1 MWILSKTDCHILQAE
16 CPKLFDGKTS
26 HWMVGYGWNRMES
39 AWDNGSVSKTSNQA
53 QIPQP
58 IRRWRTSIAGL
69 ACWCAISQP
78 PEQSSGPGDRF
89 RRLVPGYQHKG
100 FHRFSRFLSFLVC
113 LIIPSIS
120 SSAKSLEAT
129 TALRTSDFIRPLASP
144 PTPDSQMRLRQ
155 STTSQGRLPLT
166 MSDHVWPCHLSLR
179 FQQPGAISLALFSS
193 ILPAQKS
200 TRPGVHVILFFP
212 VVFRVS
218 LGNNLCRFALVSSPK
233 QLTTC
238 ANCPRSLQSSS
249 LGWVGVSDK
258 TATTESLQNS
268 LDPFMHAPRS
278 RVFRFHYHHIPISW
292 TETAQPCQRHPF
304 FVAAI
309 ARLLWMPFGL
319 GRHRIVWAQLAILI
333 TNLSA
338 PSRKPFLWA
347 PCKAQAFL
355 ILEDKPWEYYRIHNY
370 IYIYIL
376 YIHNYI
382 YIIIYI
388 YTRVYI
394 YI

>member
-166 MSDHVWPCHLSLR
+166 MSDHVWPCLTMSSQSQVPTTWRNLACSFFFNSSCTKIH
-179 FQQPGAISLALFSS
+179 QAWGACH
-193 ILPAQKS
+193 P
-200 TRPGVHVILFFP
+200 VFP
-212 VVFRVS
+212 CGFP
-218 LGNNLCRFALVSSPK
+218 C
-233 QLTTC
+233 
-238 ANCPRSLQSSS
+238 
-249 LGWVGVSDK
+249 
-258 TATTESLQNS
+258 
-268 LDPFMHAPRS
+268 
-278 RVFRFHYHHIPISW
+278 HH
-292 TETAQPCQRHPF
+292 
-304 FVAAI
+304 
-309 ARLLWMPFGL
+309 G
-319 GRHRIVWAQLAILI
+319 
-333 TNLSA
+333 
-338 PSRKPFLWA
+338 
-347 PCKAQAFL
+347 
-355 ILEDKPWEYYRIHNY
+355 
-370 IYIYIL
+370 
-376 YIHNYI
+376 
-382 YIIIYI
+382 
-388 YTRVYI
+388 
-394 YI
+394 

>member
-1 MWILSKTDCHILQAE
+1 M
-16 CPKLFDGKTS
+16 
-26 HWMVGYGWNRMES
+26 
-39 AWDNGSVSKTSNQA
+39 
-53 QIPQP
+53 
-58 IRRWRTSIAGL
+58 
-69 ACWCAISQP
+69 
-78 PEQSSGPGDRF
+78 
-89 RRLVPGYQHKG
+89 
-100 FHRFSRFLSFLVC
+100 
-113 LIIPSIS
+113 
-120 SSAKSLEAT
+120 
-129 TALRTSDFIRPLASP
+129 
-144 PTPDSQMRLRQ
+144 
-155 STTSQGRLPLT
+155 
-166 MSDHVWPCHLSLR
+166 
-179 FQQPGAISLALFSS
+179 
-193 ILPAQKS
+193 
-200 TRPGVHVILFFP
+200 HVILFFP
-212 VVFRVS
+212 VVFRVTM
-218 LGNNLCRFALVSSPK
+218 GNNLCRFALVSSPK

-370 IYIYIL
+370 IYIYC
-376 YIHNYI
+376 I

-388 YTRVYI
+388 YIYILYIYTCIHIYIIIYTSGRDSFKQVGILHQMFVKVYI
-394 YI
+394 VLSTVFSLHHASMALTRSPPSQHSLPCGSSLPRFLPAPRTWPHETQDNPRYPSHGHPICKRKRGLAHWN